1 MITLRLDEIAAIVGG
16 WLADATG
23 AEVITGNVEF
33 DSRKVASGDL
43 FVALSGV
50 KVDGHDYAAA
60 AMDRGAAGVLAA
72 RPVGVPAVIVPP
84 ATEVDHHSYAT
95 EHDTDGSV
103 AAVLEGM
110 AKLAR
115 YVVDKLSAR
124 GLTVIGITGSAG
136 KTSTKDIVHT
146 ILELAGDTV
155 APPGSFNNEIGHPY
169 TALRCTEA
177 TKYLVSEMS
186 ARSIGNIAHLAAIAP
201 PHIGVVLNV
210 GTAHMGE
217 FGSRDNIARAKGEL
231 VEALPADGIA
241 VLNADD
247 DYVAAMADRT
257 SATVWSFS
265 TLHKPVRVAATDI
278 RLDNLSRP
286 TFTLIGTDSQKV
298 THTAQVTLQIFGEH
312 QVANALAAATAALAA
327 GVDFAT
333 VAQGLRAHTVQSAHR
348 MDVHHAGNDVIVID
362 DAYNANPESMRVGLR
377 ALALAAAK
385 NGPGARSIA
394 VLGPMAELG
403 QDATAD
409 HVELMRTVAEQ
420 GIDLVVVVGTDENA
434 RAMINAAAAMG
445 LRAIPTADTTQAA
458 TEVLKVLGR
467 GDVILVKASNAYRL
481 WQVAEAVVA
490 QNGKQEN

>member
-16 WLADATG
+16 RLADATG

-50 KVDGHDYAAA
+50 KVDGHDYAAT
-60 AMDRGAAGVLAA
+60 AMDQGAAGVLAA

-327 GVDFAT
+327 GWISLLSPRGCAPT
-333 VAQGLRAHTVQSAHR
+333 LS
-348 MDVHHAGNDVIVID
+348 
-362 DAYNANPESMRVGLR
+362 
-377 ALALAAAK
+377 
-385 NGPGARSIA
+385 GP
-394 VLGPMAELG
+394 
-403 QDATAD
+403 
-409 HVELMRTVAEQ
+409 RTVWMC
-420 GIDLVVVVGTDENA
+420 IT
-434 RAMINAAAAMG
+434 
-445 LRAIPTADTTQAA
+445 PA
-458 TEVLKVLGR
+458 TM
-467 GDVILVKASNAYRL
+467 
-481 WQVAEAVVA
+481 
-490 QNGKQEN
+490 